1 MMNDGS
7 PLTSLLFAVVALA
20 VVLALAWLLLKG
32 LAALGQRSSANSPMR
47 IKATLP
53 LGSRER
59 LVVMEYRGN
68 DYLLG
73 VSSGNISKI
82 DSHTVIESTH
92 QKTPPHT

>member
-1 MMNDGS
+1 MNNAS
-7 PLTSLLFAVVALA
+7 SITTLLFAVVALT

-32 LAALGQRSSANSPMR
+32 LAALGQRGSANSPMR

-59 LVVMEYRGN
+59 LMVVEYKDN

-73 VSSGNISKI
+73 VSSGNITKI
-82 DSHTVIESTH
+82 DQHAALGPETR
-92 QKTPPHT
+92 KTSQPT